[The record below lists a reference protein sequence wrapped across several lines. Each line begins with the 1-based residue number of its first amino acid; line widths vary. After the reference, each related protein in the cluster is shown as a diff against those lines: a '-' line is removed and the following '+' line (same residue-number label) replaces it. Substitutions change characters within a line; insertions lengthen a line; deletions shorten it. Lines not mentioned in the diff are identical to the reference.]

1 MFITAERQSAGAARN
16 IFRGYE
22 RRMSAFHTGIMI
34 CKLLILSCLIAL
46 VAVRWIELSVI
57 LSLCLAFIFSS
68 AVLLFLRPWDLDSG
82 DFLKKAES
90 LFPEAEYS
98 LHLLKKGQDI
108 TFLEALQVKR
118 LDSFFPDIL
127 KRIRPWYLERDFIL
141 VFSGTCACLVLSI
154 LLVIWPFHLSPAGHQ
169 HKISRDSPNFS
180 VHKTSNS
187 KNELVEGHLMIFP
200 PSYTHLK
207 NRTQDSFNAVV
218 PQGTK
223 LVWTFS
229 TTGRKR
235 LIAGEGSYAFNSE
248 SRLVLKAMRSMS
260 YQIEINKRILGPY
273 CIEVKPDSAPH
284 IVILRGAGMHTFNW
298 KQAKSL
304 LLVFKITD
312 DYGIGAASLI
322 LTTASGSGEAVKF
335 KKADSI
341 ILSKP
346 ANASRS
352 LFYSR
357 TLDLVDY
364 KMAPSDELYGF
375 VVASDHAGHESRSET
390 FMVRIADT
398 STTAAGLKA
407 GSANEIKPE
416 FFRSQRQII
425 IETEA
430 LLKDRKRLSKPEYR
444 ERSNELGEDQ
454 KLLRLRY
461 GKFLGEENENEVGEG
476 SSGKPSFGDEKA
488 TMDLYT
494 DKHDNAEDNSFLD
507 PDSRRQL
514 KAILAPMWQSELMLR
529 TARSHEALPFE
540 YTALRLLKH
549 FQEGSRV
556 YLKKSGSSL
565 REIQVKENRLKGSQV
580 GIESHLEVSRYLKS
594 DTSAFLNRL
603 MHLMIV
609 SSTSS
614 NRKDEP
620 LTPTEDRDLSRFS
633 SMLQTSG
640 QKETALLR
648 LTSTIQRWRTG
659 LGRPNAKAIQALA
672 TEIRRR
678 MDLTGQSQLIE
689 NRAFH
694 SNIADR
700 YFKLL
705 DRR

>member
-1 MFITAERQSAGAARN
+1 MLITAERQNAGAARN
-16 IFRGYE
+16 TFRWYE
-22 RRMSAFHTGIMI
+22 RRMSALRTGIMV
-34 CKLLILSCLIAL
+34 CKLFIFSCL
-46 VAVRWIELSVI
+46 VAVIAARWIEFSFT

-68 AVLLFLRPWDLDSG
+68 VVLLFLRPWDLDSG
-82 DFLKKAES
+82 DFLKKAE
-90 LFPEAEYS
+90 LAFPQAEYS
-98 LHLLKKGQDI
+98 LHLLQKGQDV
-108 TFLEALQVKR
+108 TVLEALQVSR
-118 LDSFFPDIL
+118 LDSIFPEIL
-127 KRIRPWYLERDFIL
+127 KKIKPWYLERDFIL
-141 VFSGTCACLVLSI
+141 VFSGTCACLVLSV
-154 LLVIWPFHLSPAGHQ
+154 LLFVWPFPLSPAGAN
-169 HKISRDSPNFS
+169 HKILPHASNFS
-180 VHKTSNS
+180 VHKTSDRKS
-187 KNELVEGHLMIFP
+187 QIIEGHLTIFP

-229 TTGRKR
+229 SNGRKR
-235 LIAGEGSYAFNSE
+235 LIAGEGSYAFNPKSG
-248 SRLVLKAMRSMS
+248 LVLTAMRSMS

-273 CIEVKPDSAPH
+273 NIEVKLDSAPQ

-298 KQAKSL
+298 KQAKNL
-304 LLVFKITD
+304 LLAFKITD
-312 DYGIGAASLI
+312 DYAIGAASLI

-352 LFYSR
+352 LVYSR
-357 TLDLVDY
+357 TIDLAGY

-375 VVASDHAGHESRSET
+375 VMASDHAGHESRSET

-407 GSANEIKPE
+407 GSANEIKPV

-430 LLKDRKRLSKPEYR
+430 LLKDQRRLSKPEFR

-476 SSGKPSFGDEKA
+476 SSVKPGFGDEKA

-529 TARSHEALPFE
+529 TARSYEALPFE

-565 REIQVKENRLKGSQV
+565 KDVQVKENRLKGSQV
-580 GIESHLEVSRYLKS
+580 GIESHLEMGSYSKT
-594 DTSAFLNRL
+594 DTTAFLNRL
-603 MHLMIV
+603 MHLISV
-609 SSTSS
+609 NST
-614 NRKDEP
+614 RKDEP

-633 SMLQTSG
+633 SLLQISG

-648 LTSTIQRWRTG
+648 LASTIQKWKMG
-659 LGRPNAKAIQALA
+659 LGKPNAKAIHALSN
-672 TEIRRR
+672 EIRRR
-678 MDLTGQSQLIE
+678 MDLTGQSQPIGD
-689 NRAFH
+689 RAFH
-694 SNIADR
+694 SKVADQ